1 MNKEWGMRDETP
13 EEEALLA
20 FVCRKANKER
30 HLPVAEKLSREIVY
44 LQKQN
49 AHEKNE
55 SVQCWSRGPTTQ
67 RRRETRGIRLDE
79 RRGGENEASRK
90 NPKRRWAKQR
100 VTQKTAQERGWE
112 QEGDTWDCGSGWHTL
127 STCDNVSRDVWRHQ
141 DIFALHGFCGLH
153 ERVKMLLRQLSD
165 G

>member
-1 MNKEWGMRDETP
+1 MRDETP

-55 SVQCWSRGPTTQ
+55 SVQC
-67 RRRETRGIRLDE
+67 
-79 RRGGENEASRK
+79 
-90 NPKRRWAKQR
+90 
-100 VTQKTAQERGWE
+100 
-112 QEGDTWDCGSGWHTL
+112 
-127 STCDNVSRDVWRHQ
+127 
-141 DIFALHGFCGLH
+141 
-153 ERVKMLLRQLSD
+153 
-165 G
+165 